1 MRGLGSAQSRKRERP
16 WRPSGGQRRRRMTV
30 EGRGVRTGSV
40 PHHKP
45 RSGGQTR
52 QTPVG
57 VLIAAA
63 GLAVAALAG
72 LISVGVYLSR
82 DKSAMSP
89 GPQTVTISASSAATG
104 PADGADA
111 QFLSTLDSY
120 GITDNGKA
128 AIRQRLQ
135 GRSGLS
141 IPSSKAYFQLFSHPQ
156 TGPVTLPY
164 SARLQIRCPFGHT
177 FIIPLLASRT
187 WSTRSSHFT
196 GASSSPSCHS
206 ARRRQPRTAV

>member
-1 MRGLGSAQSRKRERP
+1 
-16 WRPSGGQRRRRMTV
+16 MTV

-45 RSGGQTR
+45 GSGSQTR

-111 QFLSTLDSY
+111 QFLSTLDRY

-128 AIRQRLQ
+128 AIRQRFMELGHHSCFLMLPPRPEPLESTVNNILAAQ
-135 GRSGLS
+135 NQDIAVGNAWPKRFTHDDAVHLAQAAVV
-141 IPSSKAYFQLFSHPQ
+141 AY
-156 TGPVTLPY
+156 
-164 SARLQIRCPFGHT
+164 CP
-177 FIIPLLASRT
+177 
-187 WSTRSSHFT
+187 
-196 GASSSPSCHS
+196 GA
-206 ARRRQPRTAV
+206 AK